1 MSIRYFEK
9 QKMWILKTKQS
20 EYGIGIDGKGN
31 IVNLYWGG
39 LQTSDIDYFDIDR
52 DYEHPGA
59 GAMSPYKDEI
69 MPWGGY
75 RFAEPGIKVTF
86 SDQIRDLKLVYSH
99 FEIKSDNVLIIY
111 LKDDLKPLLVKLHY
125 KLIPEFDLIERH
137 VELVNEGSEPIS
149 VEQLMGAIWHFPI
162 QPDYHLTYLTG
173 LSRGEN
179 KIRHELINEGK
190 KVLESRQGRTSH
202 HANPWYAIDFGD
214 AQEEQGDVYFGAI
227 AFSGNWKIVVER
239 TNYQTLQVAAGFN
252 DFDFTW
258 HLKPSETFSSP
269 TCIGGFTKQG
279 FGEASRNLHSYQLK
293 YILRNANELRPVV
306 YNSWYPTE
314 FAINEEN
321 QKALANQAAA
331 LGAEYFVVDD
341 GWFGD
346 RFDDHSG
353 LGDWYPSE
361 KKFPN
366 GLNPLID
373 HVKSLGMKFGIWIEP
388 EMVNP
393 DSHLY
398 RKHPEWV
405 YHFPGRKGTELRNQ
419 LVLNFCRE
427 DVREYIYNCL
437 DELLSKHDIAY
448 VKWDMNRSFSEP
460 GWPEAPSEHHKEIWV
475 RHTYGV
481 YGMLEKLQKKHP
493 RVMIES
499 CSAGGARMDMGIMK
513 YAYQLWPSDN
523 TDPFDR
529 LFIQEGNSLAYTPKA
544 MMAWVTASPD
554 DNNLRKTSLKYR
566 FHSAMMCPLGFSLIF
581 DDFSP
586 EELEEIKSYISQY
599 KEIRETTQ
607 NGKLYR
613 LVSPRSQY
621 GAAFQF
627 VNDEC
632 SQTVL
637 FAFRHAPQ
645 FRHPSFSIRLRGLD
659 PQGIYACKQFNLER
673 SGASLMNRGV
683 NIPLWGDYSSELLV
697 FDKIN

>member
-1 MSIRYFEK
+1 MSIQYHEN
-9 QKMWILKTKQS
+9 QKMWILKTNKS
-20 EYGIGIDGKGN
+20 EYGMGIDNKGS

-39 LQTSDIDYFDIDR
+39 SQLTSDDYLDVNR

-86 SDQIRDLKLVYSH
+86 SDHIRDVKLVYHH
-99 FEIKSDNVLIIY
+99 FEIKSDNELIIY
-111 LKDDLKPLLVKLHY
+111 LKDELKPLNVKLHY
-125 KLIPEFDLIERH
+125 RVIPEFDLIERH
-137 VELVNEGSEPIS
+137 VDLVNEGTEPMS

-179 KIRHELINEGK
+179 KIRRELINEGK

-202 HANPWYAIDFGD
+202 HANPWFAIDFGD
-214 AQEEQGDVYFGAI
+214 AKEEQGDVYFGAI

-239 TNYQTLQVAAGFN
+239 TNYQTLQVAAGLN

-258 HLKPSETFSSP
+258 HLKPGETFSSP
-269 TCIGGFTKQG
+269 TCIAGFTQQG
-279 FGEASRNLHSYQLK
+279 FGEASRKLHSYQLK

-314 FAINEEN
+314 FTINEDN
-321 QKALANQAAA
+321 QKGLATQAAG

-346 RFDDHSG
+346 RFDDHAG

-405 YHFPGRKGTELRNQ
+405 YHFPGRKSTELRNQ

-427 DVREYIYNCL
+427 DVREYIYACL
-437 DELLSKHDIAY
+437 DELLSNHDIAY
-448 VKWDMNRSFSEP
+448 IKWDMNRSFSEP
-460 GWPEAPSEHHKEIWV
+460 GWPDAPSEHHKEIWV

-481 YGMLEKLQKKHP
+481 YDLLEKLQKKHP

-554 DNNLRKTSLKYR
+554 DNNLRVTSLKYR

-581 DDFSP
+581 DDFSKK
-586 EELEEIKSYISQY
+586 ELEEIKFYIAQY

-637 FAFRHAPQ
+637 FVFRHAPQ

-659 PQGIYACKQFNLER
+659 PEGIYVCKQFNLER

-683 NIPLWGDYSSELLV
+683 NIPLWGDYSSELIV
-697 FDKIN
+697 FDRI